1 MPRHSATTRPH
12 HLRWWL
18 AALLLV
24 IFFCVEYFFFVL
36 LRSGQWADQAG
47 FMAWSQ
53 WWPRTELL
61 DPVRQFLDLL
71 PVICGV
77 IAAIFL
83 LYRVIRDRHFL
94 RAVVAILACAAA
106 LASTQLLKHGVLI
119 RPDFNFGTTGNSFPS
134 GHTTAAAAAMG
145 LMYVI
150 SPPKLRPVVQP
161 IAWLF
166 ATITGVATLVCG
178 WHRPSDIAAGF
189 LVAAFWMVLA
199 SAILQRIQPLS
210 QETPK
215 TSWSRSLGVTNL
227 IVWAVIIGLSFFLPH
242 PHIQK
247 IPDTLQLV
255 YAGLGILHVVA
266 ASLISSLVLRSVV
279 IGPTR
284 TFAN

>member
-18 AALLLV
+18 ASLLLV

-71 PVICGV
+71 PAICGV

>member
-1 MPRHSATTRPH
+1 MPRHSAPARPH

-18 AALLLV
+18 ALLLLV
-24 IFFCVEYFFFVL
+24 AFFCVEYFFFVH
-36 LRSGQWADQAG
+36 LRAGQWADQAG
-47 FMAWSQ
+47 FVAWSQ

-71 PVICGV
+71 PVICGA
-77 IAAIFL
+77 IAAVFL
-83 LYRVIRDRHFL
+83 LYRVIRDRRFL
-94 RAVVAILACAAA
+94 RATVAILACAAA
-106 LASTQLLKHGVLI
+106 LATTQLLKHGVLI

-145 LMYVI
+145 LMFVI

-166 ATITGVATLVCG
+166 ATVTGVATLVCG

-199 SAILQRIQPLS
+199 SAVLQRIQPLS
-210 QETPK
+210 HEVPK
-215 TSWSRSLGVTNL
+215 TSWSRGVGTASI
-227 IVWAVIIGLSFFLPH
+227 IVWAVVVVFSFILPH

-247 IPDTLQLV
+247 IPDSLQLA
-255 YAGLGILHVVA
+255 YAVLGIVHVIA
-266 ASLISSLVLRSVV
+266 ASLISSLALRSVV
-279 IGPTR
+279 IGPMR
-284 TFAN
+284 TFQK

>member
-18 AALLLV
+18 ASLLLV

-255 YAGLGILHVVA
+255 YAVLGILHVVA

>member
-1 MPRHSATTRPH
+1 
-12 HLRWWL
+12 L
-18 AALLLV
+18 ASLLLV

-106 LASTQLLKHGVLI
+106 LASTQLLKHDVLI

-255 YAGLGILHVVA
+255 YAVLGILHVVA